1 MSFVDRDGKPVDVL
15 FEKEEQM
22 LVRQYIPPDATVL
35 EMGARYGTVSCVL
48 SEVLNDPTRH
58 VAVEP
63 DPSVIESLKK
73 NRENNGGKFHIYE
86 GVVSSHGYE
95 LQFIDPKFEY
105 HEYGTH
111 TKMTDNPTVENKSLD
126 EIEKKYNLHFDCVVA
141 DCEGF
146 FYDFVKENKERVKS
160 MRVIIYEQ
168 DGVPWSD
175 MISKYEELDSILE
188 SMNFKREFS
197 IQHPKYKNNPHFH
210 NVWVKDVKTQSLN
223 EVHRLL

>member
-22 LVRQYIPPDATVL
+22 LVRKYIPPDATVL

-48 SEVLNDPTRH
+48 SEVLDDPTRH

-86 GVVSSHGYE
+86 GVVSSNGYE

-111 TKMTDNPTVENKSLD
+111 TKISDNPTVENKSL
-126 EIEKKYNLHFDCVVA
+126 EQIEKKYNLHFDCVVA

-146 FYDFVKENKERVKS
+146 FYDFVKENEERVKD

-175 MISKYEELDSILE
+175 MVPKYEELDGILE
-188 SMNFKREFS
+188 GMNFKREFS
-197 IQHPKYKNNPHFH
+197 IPHPKYKNNPHFH
-210 NVWVKDVKTQSLN
+210 NVWVKDVKT
-223 EVHRLL
+223 

>member
-188 SMNFKREFS
+188 SINFKREFS